1 MNWIQERFG
10 SQAETLVKNIKNK
23 VVVSEEE
30 HKQRLDVCRICE
42 NYSDLHMCKECHC
55 YMPLKTKFAIF
66 NCPIKKW

>member
-10 SQAETLVKNIKNK
+10 GQAETLVKHIKNK

-30 HKQRLDVCRICE
+30 HKQRLDTCRICE
-42 NYSDLHMCKECHC
+42 NYNDLHMCKECYC

-66 NCPIKKW
+66 TCPIKKW